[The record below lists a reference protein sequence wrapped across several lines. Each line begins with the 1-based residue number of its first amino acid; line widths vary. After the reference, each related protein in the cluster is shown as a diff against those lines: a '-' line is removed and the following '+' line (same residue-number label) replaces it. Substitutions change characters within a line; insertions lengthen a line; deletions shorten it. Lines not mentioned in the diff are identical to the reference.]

1 MIEVMGKIKFYL
13 MMLLLLV
20 PMWGQ
25 AQEKLFNKYSDMKG
39 VKSVY
44 ISKAMLEMGPHL
56 FSNIYVGSASKRL
69 NSVSLLSTSKNE
81 AVYKDLMKDIR
92 SLLKSSKFELLMKQK
107 GENTT
112 SEFYI
117 TRSGSKIKELIMFTE
132 DGVTSLRFVYLE
144 GLMTMEDVKNILLYT
159 SSASLEHSSGLEN
172 LQALQSLKGLDSLKE
187 LESLKDLRKYFDSDT
202 WKQFGEQMK
211 DLGKQLK
218 DLDVDFAN

>member
-1 MIEVMGKIKFYL
+1 MRTIGFYL
-13 MMLLLLV
+13 MMLLMFV
-20 PMWGQ
+20 PLWGQ
-25 AQEKLFNKYSDMKG
+25 AQEKLFHKYSDKNG

-56 FSNIYVGSASKRL
+56 FSNIYVGSASKHL
-69 NSVSLLSTSKNE
+69 NSVSLLSTSKKV
-81 AVYKDLMKDIR
+81 VYNDMRKDIHA
-92 SLLKSSKFELLMKQK
+92 LLESSKFELLMKQK

>member
-92 SLLKSSKFELLMKQK
+92 SLLKSSRFELLMKQK
-107 GENTT
+107 GTNTT

-117 TRSGSKIKELIMFTE
+117 SRSGSKIKELIMLTE
-132 DGVTSLRFVYLE
+132 DGESSLRFVYLE
-144 GLMTMEDVKNILLYT
+144 GLMSMEDVKNILLYT
-159 SSASLEHSSGLEN
+159 SSSEYNPSSGLEN
-172 LQALQSLKGLDSLKE
+172 LQALQSLED
-187 LESLKDLRKYFDSDT
+187 LESLRDLQKYFDSDT

-211 DLGKQLK
+211 DLGKQLR
-218 DLDVDFAN
+218 DMDVEFAR